1 MKEMED
7 QIIQDDVLLQVI
19 ADKSTLSKSEYYY
32 AIFANNSSFIIV
44 SVQDAHYKDKELGKL
59 YLDICKGTYE
69 YDINDMETFNSFCRF
84 DEKAITDL
92 MKMRHL
98 AKELLSF
105 INVIN
110 SSF

>member
-1 MKEMED
+1 MED
-7 QIIQDDVLLQVI
+7 QIIQDDVLLKVI
-19 ADKSTLSKSEYYY
+19 DDKTTLPKSEYHY

-44 SVQDAHYKDKELGKL
+44 SVQDAHYRDEELGKL
-59 YLDICKGTYE
+59 YLDVQKGTYE

-92 MKMRHL
+92 MKVRHL

-105 INVIN
+105 INTMN
-110 SSF
+110 GYQN

>member
-1 MKEMED
+1 MED
-7 QIIQDDVLLQVI
+7 QIIQDDVLLKVI
-19 ADKSTLSKSEYYY
+19 DDKTTLPKSEYHY

-44 SVQDAHYKDKELGKL
+44 SVQDAHYRDEELGKL
-59 YLDICKGTYE
+59 YLDVQKGTYE

-92 MKMRHL
+92 IKMRHL

-105 INVIN
+105 INTMN
-110 SSF
+110 GSF